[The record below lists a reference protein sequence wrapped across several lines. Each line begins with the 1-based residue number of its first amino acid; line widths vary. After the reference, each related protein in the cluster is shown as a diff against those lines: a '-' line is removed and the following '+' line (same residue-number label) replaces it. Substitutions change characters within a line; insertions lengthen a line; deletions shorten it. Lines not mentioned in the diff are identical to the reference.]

1 MIHARGAAIALA
13 ASLLVTNGQA
23 IAAQSLAS
31 ASGASFSVA
40 APTESD
46 YDAGVSASSGS
57 YAVTTTC
64 TGTGGAG
71 CRLFLQYGTNSQ
83 GQQVDMQYAVVSLSS
98 VDCAGAVAS
107 PSTWITVQPASVVLS
122 TAKSKSCV
130 ATFRFRVSPISY
142 SLFQSPGPPG
152 GNYRQRLNFVFTRP

>member
-1 MIHARGAAIALA
+1 MLA
-13 ASLLVTNGQA
+13 ASLLITCSEAV
-23 IAAQSLAS
+23 AAQSLAS
-31 ASGASFSVA
+31 ASGASLTVA
-40 APTESD
+40 APAESD
-46 YDAGVSASSGS
+46 YDAGVSANSGS
-57 YAVTTTC
+57 YAITTTC

-83 GQQVDMQYAVVSLSS
+83 GQQMDMQYAVVSLSS
-98 VDCAGAVAS
+98 VDCGGAVAS
-107 PSTWITVQPASVVLS
+107 ASTWITVQPSSVVLS